1 MVRIRSFT
9 TVHLKIKPTFAQTHF
24 NAMIRSM
31 TGYGKATGEY
41 KDKTVSVEIKSLN
54 SKFFDLNMRLP
65 AHLRDKEL
73 EVRNELNR
81 KIERGKVD
89 FTLTSS
95 KPEEDRL
102 MFNRSLIKSYYKE
115 IKEITDELDMAE
127 PDYMRLILQMPDVTS
142 AETPVADDEEWK
154 IISKVIQD
162 AVTEFDVFRK
172 TEGDNLATDL
182 KERVSSIYKILEKIT
197 PFEEKRL
204 SLIRE
209 KLRTN
214 LSGLAVN
221 NEVDI
226 NRFEQ
231 ELIYYIEKLDISE
244 EKVRLKSHLE
254 YFTATMNEPS
264 SGKKLNFITQEIG
277 REINTIG
284 SKANNA
290 EIQKLVVE
298 MKDELERMKEQL
310 SNVL

>member
-1 MVRIRSFT
+1 MN
-9 TVHLKIKPTFAQTHF
+9 TFPQY
-24 NAMIRSM
+24 MIRSM

-41 KDKTVSVEIKSLN
+41 KDKVVSAEIKSLN
-54 SKFFDLNMRLP
+54 SKFFDLNLRLP

-73 EVRNELNR
+73 EVRNELY
-81 KIERGKVD
+81 KLVERGKID

-95 KPEEDRL
+95 KPEEDKM

-115 IKEITDELDMAE
+115 MKEITDELNIND
-127 PDYMRLILQMPDVTS
+127 PDYLRLIFQMPDVTS
-142 AETPVADDEEWK
+142 AETPIADEDEWNA
-154 IISKVIQD
+154 ISKVIKD
-162 AVTEFDVFRK
+162 SVNAFDIFRK
-172 TEGDNLATDL
+172 TEGANLATDL
-182 KERVSSIYKILEKIT
+182 MERVISINSILEKIV
-197 PFEEKRL
+197 PFEEERL
-204 SLIRE
+204 KLIRE
-209 KLRTN
+209 KLLSN
-214 LSGLAVN
+214 LHSISTN

-254 YFTATMNEPS
+254 YFTATMQENS

-290 EIQKLVVE
+290 SIQKLVVE